1 MLLMRRA
8 SVRASGTGSPLSDT
22 ITSPDLMPALA
33 AGLPSCGSAT
43 SAPLA
48 CFMPRLS
55 AMSAVTGWI
64 CTPIHPRVTL
74 PPSLSWLTTDFTVS
88 AGIANAMPTEPPD
101 GEKIAVLTPITLPS
115 TARVG
120 ADRLGGVGL
129 AVIGRDLD
137 ALGLVD
143 HVVVGHR
150 VAVGRDEEARALP
163 GGELAPR
170 RAAQARTL
178 ARRFLAEAAKEEL
191 ERRVLAER

>member
-43 SAPLA
+43 RAPLA

-55 AMSAVTGWI
+55 GMSAGGRRVF
-64 CTPIHPRVTL
+64 PPAPSPRALAAALAGGARPL
-74 PPSLSWLTTDFTVS
+74 PG
-88 AGIANAMPTEPPD
+88 AG
-101 GEKIAVLTPITLPS
+101 GG
-115 TARVG
+115 ARIG
-120 ADRLGGVGL
+120 ADHLGGVGL

-191 ERRVLAER
+191 ERRVLAERILVATELGHLRPGIHLDADRDHRR